1 MRADDVKACLRLR
14 WPDEEYLHIEEA
26 PTDSSRQGRK
36 LDVLVVA
43 FWQSRGLAVDG
54 VEIKVSPSD
63 WKRELTNPAKAD
75 FWWEHVNRFWVAVP
89 VAIADRVKG
98 DLPPTWGLL
107 ACEQGEKPT
116 VVVKAPHH
124 DRAPLPWP
132 TTVGLLRAAS
142 AAGVNALRRAESR
155 GRDAGL
161 KAGQER
167 AERMSPDGAA
177 KAELDRLRERVAEF
191 QAASGMDISTTWNA
205 KVIGAA
211 ARLVHNEVRDPG
223 WAARTIGMAA
233 DSTESAAKRLLDQA
247 RGAKRIAAVVTDA
260 IAPQDETSEAA

>member
-1 MRADDVKACLRLR
+1 VRADDVKACLRLR

-75 FWWEHVNRFWVAVP
+75 FWWKHVNRFWVAVP
-89 VAIADRVKG
+89 AKIAERVKV
-98 DLPPTWGLL
+98 DIPPTWGLL
-107 ACEQGEKPT
+107 ACEPGERP
-116 VVVKAPHH
+116 VVIVRAPHH

-142 AAGVNALRRAESR
+142 DAGVNALRRAEHR
-155 GRDAGL
+155 GRDAGF

-167 AERMSPDGAA
+167 AERNSPDGAA
-177 KAELDRLRERVAEF
+177 KAALDAMRERVSAFE
-191 QAASGMDISTTWNA
+191 AASGLDISTTWNA
-205 KVIGAA
+205 KAMGDA
-211 ARLVHNEVRDPG
+211 ARLVHNEIRDPG
-223 WAARTIGMAA
+223 WAARSIAMAA
-233 DSTESAAKRLLDQA
+233 DSTENAAKRLLEQA
-247 RGAKRIAAVVTDA
+247 REAKRLAAVITDA
-260 IAPQDETSEAA
+260 LDPKDESEAA